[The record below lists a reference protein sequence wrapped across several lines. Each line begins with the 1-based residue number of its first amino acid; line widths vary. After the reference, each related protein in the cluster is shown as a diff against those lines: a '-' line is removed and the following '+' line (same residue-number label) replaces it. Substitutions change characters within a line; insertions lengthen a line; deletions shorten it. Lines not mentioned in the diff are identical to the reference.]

1 MGEQTSGVIMYNM
14 LTFIPILSLSFVYL
28 FILYYIIF
36 SLSSLKVDVCAAVS
50 GVGIP
55 RSVGKQ
61 LCTMRWNER
70 GRQQG
75 KAQRVG
81 Q

>member
-1 MGEQTSGVIMYNM
+1 MDTGEQTSGVIMCNM
-14 LTFIPILSLSFVYL
+14 LTFIPILPLSFVYL
-28 FILYYIIF
+28 FMFTIF

-61 LCTMRWNER
+61 LCTMRWNDR